1 MVDMDRGYEVIKRIK
16 RIKQMMHENMES
28 MFKSVNLTA
37 PQGMVV
43 GTLFKNGPMKIG
55 DISQAM
61 DLSMSTISGIIDR
74 LEKSDIVI
82 REKSTED
89 KRVILVDLTPTFK
102 KSSKELFNK
111 LEFDWGEKIKNATEE
126 EIEAILNGFDALE
139 NVLIRSK
146 KAQ

>member
-16 RIKQMMHENMES
+16 RMKQMMHENMEN

-55 DISQAM
+55 DISQSM

-74 LEKSDIVI
+74 LEKNDIVI

-89 KRVILVDLTPTFK
+89 KRVILVDLTPNFK
-102 KSSKELFNK
+102 TSSKEIFK
-111 LEFDWGEKIKNATEE
+111 KMEFDWGEKIKNATEE
-126 EIEAILNGFDALE
+126 EIETILKGFDALE
-139 NVLIRSK
+139 HVLDRKSVV
-146 KAQ
+146 

>member
-16 RIKQMMHENMES
+16 RMKQMMHENMEN

-55 DISQAM
+55 DISQSM

-74 LEKSDIVI
+74 LEKNDIVI

-89 KRVILVDLTPTFK
+89 KRVILVDLTPNFK
-102 KSSKELFNK
+102 TSSKEIFK
-111 LEFDWGEKIKNATEE
+111 KMEFDWGEKIKNATEE
-126 EIEAILNGFDALE
+126 EIETILKGFDALE
-139 NVLIRSK
+139 HVLIRSQK
-146 KAQ
+146 